1 MKTIA
6 TFTALLFALLFSA
19 NESSA
24 QYKMRVAFPNLATF
38 NNPIEMVNAG
48 DGTNRLF
55 VAQQRGLIYVFQNT
69 PNVSSR
75 KTFLDL
81 TGKVSA
87 TGSET
92 GLLGVA
98 FHPDYENNRYFYIDY
113 TFDSAGLLWSR
124 ISRFQTSISNPD
136 TAVRSTERILMTVA
150 QPFSNHNGGKIA
162 FGPDG
167 YLYISFGDGGS
178 GGDPGNRAQNRT
190 LLLGKILRINVDS
203 TQTGLSYA
211 IPPTNPY
218 YQNTDGFR
226 EEIYVYGVRNVWKFS
241 FDKTTGKLWAG
252 DVGQSAW
259 EEIDIFESGKN
270 YGWNKMEGFYCYG
283 TCDTTGKGFTRPIYN
298 YSHSLGQSIT
308 GGYVY
313 RGAQLPGLYG
323 KYLYAD
329 YGFGTLWSLDYDG
342 INPPANTTLQD
353 TSWLISSFGEDENNE
368 VYILRYSSTGS
379 IYKIVNTSAITLDLK
394 TAIEGFYNSG
404 TGRLSIKDTV
414 KVYLHQAT
422 SPSQI
427 VDSSTAIIDSTTLR
441 GYCFFNNAPTGLYY
455 IRVTHRNGL
464 DTWSKSGGEA
474 LSRGVIYTYDFTS
487 SASQAYGNNLI
498 QKGSRYCIYSG
509 DVNSDGTIDGTDN
522 STIDN
527 DVNAYVTG
535 FVVTD
540 LNADNIT
547 DGSDLLIADNN
558 ASNFV
563 SVVAP

>member
-1 MKTIA
+1 
-6 TFTALLFALLFSA
+6 
-19 NESSA
+19 
-24 QYKMRVAFPNLATF
+24 MRVAFPNLATF

-55 VAQQRGLIYVFQNT
+55 VAQQRGLIYVFQNSPT
-69 PNVSSR
+69 VNSR
-75 KTFLDL
+75 KTFMDL
-81 TGKVSA
+81 TGVVSA

-92 GLLGVA
+92 GLLGIA
-98 FHPDYENNRYFYIDY
+98 FHPDYENNRYLYLSY
-113 TFDSAGLLWSR
+113 TFDSSGLRSR
-124 ISRFQTSISNPD
+124 IVRFEASSSNPD
-136 TAVRSTERILMTVA
+136 TALRSTQKILLTLA

-167 YLYISFGDGGS
+167 YLYISYGDGGS
-178 GGDPGNRAQNRT
+178 GGDPQNNGQTRT
-190 LLLGKILRINVDS
+190 TLLGKILRINVDS
-203 TQTGLSYA
+203 TQSGLSYA

-241 FDKTTGKLWAG
+241 FDNTTGQLWAG
-252 DVGQSAW
+252 DVGQNAW
-259 EEIDIFESGKN
+259 EEIDIIERGKN

-298 YSHSLGQSIT
+298 YSHSLGSSIT

-313 RGAQLPGLYG
+313 RGSLLPGLYG
-323 KYLYAD
+323 KYLYGD
-329 YGFGTLWSLDYDG
+329 YGAGTLWAIHYDG
-342 INPPANTTLQD
+342 VNPPTNTTLQD
-353 TSWLISSFGEDENNE
+353 TSWLISSFGEDENKE
-368 VYILRYSSTGS
+368 VYVLRYSSTGA
-379 IYKIVNTSAITLDLK
+379 IHKIVNTSAITLDLK
-394 TAIEGFYNSG
+394 AAIEGFYDGG
-404 TGRLSIKDTV
+404 TGRLAIKDTV

-422 SPSQI
+422 APAQI
-427 VDSSTAIIDSTTLR
+427 VDSATAVIDSTTLK

-474 LSRGVIYTYDFTS
+474 MTRGAVSIYDFTLA
-487 SASQAYGNNLI
+487 ASQAYGNNLLL
-498 QKGSRYCIYSG
+498 KGTRYCIYSG

-527 DVNAYVTG
+527 DVNTYVTG
-535 FVVTD
+535 FVLTD
-540 LNADNIT
+540 LNADYIV
-547 DGSDLLIADNN
+547 DGSDLLIAGNN

-563 SVVAP
+563 AVVNP

>member
-1 MKTIA
+1 MKKLITC
-6 TFTALLFALLFSA
+6 TALLFAMLVSISET
-19 NESSA
+19 NA

-55 VAQQRGLIYVFQNT
+55 VAQQRGLIYVFQNSPT
-69 PNVSSR
+69 VSSR
-75 KTFLDL
+75 KTFMDL
-81 TGKVSA
+81 TGVVSA

-92 GLLGVA
+92 GLLGIA
-98 FHPDYENNRYFYIDY
+98 FHPDYENNRYLYLSY
-113 TFDSAGLLWSR
+113 TFDSSGLRSR
-124 ISRFQTSISNPD
+124 IVRFEASSSNPD
-136 TAVRSTERILMTVA
+136 TALRSTQKILLTLA

-178 GGDPGNRAQNRT
+178 GGDPQNNGQTRT
-190 LLLGKILRINVDS
+190 TLLGKILRIDVNSSDP
-203 TQTGLSYA
+203 GLSYS

-241 FDKTTGKLWAG
+241 FDNTTGQLWAG
-252 DVGQSAW
+252 DVGQNAW
-259 EEIDIFESGKN
+259 EEIDIIERGKN

-298 YSHSLGQSIT
+298 YSHSLGSSIT

-313 RGAQLPGLYG
+313 RGSLLPGLYG
-323 KYLYAD
+323 KYLYGD
-329 YGFGTLWSLDYDG
+329 YGAGTLWAIDYDG
-342 INPPANTTLQD
+342 VNPPVNTTLQD
-353 TSWLISSFGEDENNE
+353 TTWLISSFGEDENKE
-368 VYILRYSSTGS
+368 VYILRYSSTGA
-379 IYKIVNTSAITLDLK
+379 IHKIVNTSAITLDLK
-394 TAIEGFYNSG
+394 AAIEGFYDGG

-422 SPSQI
+422 SPAQI
-427 VDSSTAIIDSTTLR
+427 VDSATTVIDSTTLR

-474 LSRGVIYTYDFTS
+474 MTRGAVSIYDFTS
-487 SASQAYGNNLI
+487 AASQAYGNNLLL
-498 QKGSRYCIYSG
+498 KGTRYCIYSG

-527 DVNAYVTG
+527 DVNAFVTG
-535 FVVTD
+535 FVLTD
-540 LNADNIT
+540 LNADDIV

-563 SVVAP
+563 SVVNP

>member
-113 TFDSAGLLWSR
+113 TFDSASLLWSR

-329 YGFGTLWSLDYDG
+329 YGFGTLWSLEYDG

>member
-1 MKTIA
+1 MKKLVICI
-6 TFTALLFALLFSA
+6 ALLFAMLVSISET
-19 NESSA
+19 NA

-87 TGSET
+87 SGSET

-113 TFDSAGLLWSR
+113 TFDSASLLWSR
-124 ISRFQTSISNPD
+124 VSRFETSSSNPD
-136 TAVRSTERILMTVA
+136 TAVRSTEKILLTVA

-178 GGDPGNRAQNRT
+178 GGDPGNRAQNRA

-203 TQTGLSYA
+203 TQSGLSYA

-241 FDKTTGKLWAG
+241 FDKATGKLWAG

-283 TCDTTGKGFTRPIYN
+283 TCDTTGKGFIRPIYN

-329 YGFGTLWSLDYDG
+329 YGFGTLWSLNYDG
-342 INPPANTTLQD
+342 INPPVNTTLQD

-427 VDSSTAIIDSTTLR
+427 VDSSSAIIDSTTLR

-474 LSRGVIYTYDFTS
+474 MTRGAVSIYDFTS
-487 SASQAYGNNLI
+487 AASQAYGNNLLL
-498 QKGSRYCIYSG
+498 KGTRYCIYSG

-527 DVNAYVTG
+527 DVNSFVTG

-540 LNADNIT
+540 LNADDIV